1 MLTPSPDA
9 MRTLL
14 ARYND
19 LQLRHSQDSDYELQR
34 SLEDVTYTLC
44 VSTGTR
50 TVHDAL
56 LAADTILR
64 KAAAG
69 REEAVAGIPI
79 QRMVPPGVSL
89 PKPRTA

>member
-56 LAADTILR
+56 LAAD
-64 KAAAG
+64 AE
-69 REEAVAGIPI
+69 EEAVAGIPI

>member
-56 LAADTILR
+56 LAADTVLR
-64 KAAAG
+64 QAAAE
-69 REEAVAGIPI
+69 EEAASGIPI
-79 QRMVPPGVSL
+79 RRMQITGASV

>member
-1 MLTPSPDA
+1 MLIPTPDA

-56 LAADTILR
+56 LAADDILR
-64 KAAAG
+64 RAAAAD
-69 REEAVAGIPI
+69 EAVSGIPA
-79 QRMVPPGVSL
+79 QRMTIAHPPVPR
-89 PKPRTA
+89 PRTP

>member
-9 MRTLL
+9 VRALL
-14 ARYND
+14 ARYNS

-56 LAADTILR
+56 LAADAILR
-64 KAAAG
+64 RTAA
-69 REEAVAGIPI
+69 EQEAAGIPAPRAAI
-79 QRMVPPGVSL
+79 PGASV
-89 PKPRTA
+89 PKPRTR

>member
-9 MRTLL
+9 VRALL

-34 SLEDVTYTLC
+34 ILEDVTYTLC

-56 LAADTILR
+56 LAADAILR
-64 KAAAG
+64 RTAAE
-69 REEAVAGIPI
+69 EEASAGITV
-79 QRMVPPGVSL
+79 QRMAVPGASV
-89 PKPRTA
+89 PKPRTR

>member
-1 MLTPSPDA
+1 MLFPRPDT

-14 ARYND
+14 ARYYE
-19 LQLRHSQDSDYELQR
+19 LQSEHSQDSHYELQR

-56 LAADTILR
+56 LAAETILR
-64 KAAAG
+64 TSSAAD
-69 REEAVAGIPI
+69 VHSVPHIPG
-79 QRMVPPGVSL
+79 QRHTPPGPAPHPSA
-89 PKPRTA
+89 P

>member
-19 LQLRHSQDSDYELQR
+19 LQLRHSQDSDLELQR

-64 KAAAG
+64 RAAAE
-69 REEAVAGIPI
+69 EEAASGIPI
-79 QRMVPPGVSL
+79 QRMMPPGVSV
-89 PKPRTA
+89 PKPRSA